1 MWAAA
6 RSRSGFSIPA
16 ADTDQ
21 TNAPAFA
28 GAFLRVGYNA
38 LMNLSSPAAVSA
50 LLKRHRLQP
59 RRRFGQNF
67 LVDANTLAK
76 IVGAAQVAPGD
87 HVLEIGAG
95 LGVLTHALADAVTPD
110 GQVVTIEVDRDL
122 LPALADTVAPLPQVR
137 IVSADALALD
147 WLTFLP
153 ERFGSSQTPIKVVA
167 NIPYNIT
174 TPLLT
179 TLLAHK
185 QQFGV
190 IVLLVQKEVAQRLAA
205 RPATPDYGALS
216 VFAQYHASVETI
228 GIVSRR
234 VFFPAPD
241 VDSAIVRL
249 TPHAAPPVNVT
260 DEAHFFAVVRAA
272 FGQRRKALPGAL
284 SGDPAL
290 GWTRER
296 AQSALAA
303 AAIDPQRR
311 GETLSLAEF
320 AALAA

>member
-1 MWAAA
+1 
-6 RSRSGFSIPA
+6 
-16 ADTDQ
+16 
-21 TNAPAFA
+21 
-28 GAFLRVGYNA
+28 
-38 LMNLSSPAAVSA
+38 MNLSSPAAVTA
-50 LLKRHRLQP
+50 LLRRHGLQP

-76 IVGAAQVAPGD
+76 IVSAGAVQPGD

-95 LGVLTHALADAVTPD
+95 LGVLTSALAEAAGPD
-110 GQVVTIEVDRDL
+110 GQVVTIEIDRDL
-122 LPALADTVAPLPQVR
+122 LPALADTVAPLPNVR
-137 IVSADALALD
+137 VVSADALTLD
-147 WLTFLP
+147 WPTFLT
-153 ERFGSSQTPIKVVA
+153 ERFGGASTPVKVVA

-185 QQFGV
+185 AHFGV

-205 RPATPDYGALS
+205 APATSDYGALS
-216 VFAQYHASVETI
+216 VFAQFHAHVETI

-234 VFFPAPD
+234 VFLPAPD

-249 TPHAAPPVNVT
+249 TPYRTSPVPVN

-272 FGQRRKALPGAL
+272 FGQRRKALTGAL

-296 AQSALAA
+296 AQTALAA

-311 GETLSLAEF
+311 GETLSLGEF
-320 AALAA
+320 AALASA

>member
-1 MWAAA
+1 
-6 RSRSGFSIPA
+6 
-16 ADTDQ
+16 
-21 TNAPAFA
+21 
-28 GAFLRVGYNA
+28 
-38 LMNLSSPAAVSA
+38 MNLSSPAAVGA
-50 LLKRHRLQP
+50 LLKRHALQP

-76 IVGAAQVAPGD
+76 IVAAGSVTPGD
-87 HVLEIGAG
+87 SVLEIGAG
-95 LGVLTHALADAVTPD
+95 LGVLTHALAETVTPD
-110 GQVVTIEVDRDL
+110 GHVVTVEIDRDL
-122 LPALADTVAPLPQVR
+122 LPALADTVADFPQVR
-137 IVSADALALD
+137 VVSADAMTLD
-147 WLTFLP
+147 WPTFLP
-153 ERFGSSQTPIKVVA
+153 ERFPNAPNSIKVVA

-185 QQFGV
+185 QHFGV

-205 RPATPDYGALS
+205 APATPDYGALS
-216 VFAQYHASVETI
+216 VFAQFHAHVETV

-234 VFFPAPD
+234 VFLPAPD

-249 TPHAAPPVNVT
+249 TSYPTPPVSVS
-260 DEAHFFAVVRAA
+260 DESHFFALVRAA

-296 AQSALAA
+296 AQTALAA
-303 AAIDPQRR
+303 AHIDPQRR

-320 AALAA
+320 AALAAA